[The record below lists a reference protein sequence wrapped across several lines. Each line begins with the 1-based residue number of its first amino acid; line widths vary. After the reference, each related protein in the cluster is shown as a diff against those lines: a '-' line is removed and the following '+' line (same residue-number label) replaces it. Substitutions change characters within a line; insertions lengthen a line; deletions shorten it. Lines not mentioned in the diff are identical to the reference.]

1 MSGLATASARKRE
14 RGHLCPPECEASAPV
29 TPAASHSHAVY
40 GVVVFDVECV
50 GRFNA
55 LNNMSNRS
63 YAEINFHITWH
74 TKDNFP
80 FIDSKLEPELW
91 SFIKDRIV
99 KMPNVYFHTI
109 GGIQDHIHLA
119 SSFYPPFE
127 IDRWIGEIKG
137 ASSHEFGKALQ
148 WQSGYGIVT
157 FGTRDLEWVVGYI
170 RNQKERHRSGRL
182 SERLERIEKE

>member
-1 MSGLATASARKRE
+1 
-14 RGHLCPPECEASAPV
+14 
-29 TPAASHSHAVY
+29 
-40 GVVVFDVECV
+40 
-50 GRFNA
+50 
-55 LNNMSNRS
+55 MSNRS

-99 KMPNVYFHTI
+99 KMPNVYFHAI
-109 GGIQDHIHLA
+109 GGIHDHIHLA

-157 FGTRDLEWVVGYI
+157 FGTRDLEWVVGYV

-182 SERLERIEKE
+182 SERLKRIEKE